1 MNTSVSPSPFL
12 ESVTVQTGAVAEGRV
27 ALDGHAQAAVDHVGI
42 AILCAKR
49 LVGHLEAWRAV
60 HGAIDPHDLETPW
73 VLT

>member
-1 MNTSVSPSPFL
+1 M
-12 ESVTVQTGAVAEGRV
+12 
-27 ALDGHAQAAVDHVGI
+27 ALNGHAQAAVDHVGI

-60 HGAIDPHDLETPW
+60 HGAIDPHDLETPR

>member
-1 MNTSVSPSPFL
+1 M
-12 ESVTVQTGAVAEGRV
+12 AEGRV
-27 ALDGHAQAAVDHVGI
+27 ALDRHAQTAVDHVGI
-42 AILCAKR
+42 AILGAKR